1 MPRHSPLTL
10 ISLELS
16 QVIYLEIL
24 KSKGTSAPL
33 HSEEIGIVVV
43 RLDARARYAILK
55 NRKSNNAHCLGQRAG
70 CCSLKR
76 TATSSQI
83 AKRFEVIVALPQSGE
98 ENGNGP
104 DSLRL

>member
-76 TATSSQI
+76 HLQLIRRADWQ
-83 AKRFEVIVALPQSGE
+83 VANRKDLK
-98 ENGNGP
+98 
-104 DSLRL
+104 